1 MNITDLVNRDLKE
14 SENKFGK
21 ENELISLLRQSLT
34 LIKNEV

>member
-1 MNITDLVNRDLKE
+1 MNITDLVNEELGK
-14 SENKFGK
+14 SEDKIGK